1 MYTFKMLFKMSL
13 LCFQQNKPDVIIMV
27 ALMAFYLLNI
37 KCRIETAK
45 IKQYVEYI
53 LSIFLS
59 APIYKQKNTF
69 LQIVKVE

>member
-1 MYTFKMLFKMSL
+1 MYTFKSVLTLFQLNEQEM
-13 LCFQQNKPDVIIMV
+13 IIMV

-37 KCRIETAK
+37 KCRNETAK

-59 APIYKQKNTF
+59 APIHTQKNTF
-69 LQIVKVE
+69 LQIVKEE